1 MRAALAA
8 AMMLLSGAHG
18 IARQGVRLSTHA
30 TSRFARAVAT
40 RGPRVTGSTGPRD
53 ARVRG
58 LVTTMSSMAER
69 EAADPGFYVTT
80 PIYYVNDK
88 PHIGHA
94 YTTVASD
101 AFARFNR
108 LDGKRVRFLTG
119 TDEHGQKVQQSAE
132 KAGVEPQAFTD
143 RVSANFRSLAS
154 LLLTTHDDFIRTTE
168 PRHKAA
174 VHMLWKEML
183 SRGYIY
189 KGAYEGWYSVRDE
202 AFYAENELVDGKAP
216 TGAEVAWVSE
226 PSYFFRL
233 SAFTEPLL
241 ALYKERPQ
249 FIMPVSRRNEMLRF
263 VESGLQDL
271 SISRTAFSWG
281 IPVPDDDEHV
291 IYVWLDALTN
301 YLTVS
306 ARCMTARFEGFR
318 REPQRASPNGRSRAP
333 AQLRGL

>member
-1 MRAALAA
+1 MQLGEALA
-8 AMMLLSGAHG
+8 AMMLLLGGAHG
-18 IARQGVRLSTHA
+18 AARHG
-30 TSRFARAVAT
+30 ARAPPRGVSRSGPVLASRAAAAT
-40 RGPRVTGSTGPRD
+40 GGAGLRG

-58 LVTTMSSMAER
+58 LSAAVMSTMAER
-69 EAADPGFYVTT
+69 EAAEPGFYVTT

-108 LDGKRVRFLTG
+108 LDGKRVRFVTG

-143 RVSANFRSLAS
+143 RVSANFRSLAA
-154 LLLTTHDDFIRTTE
+154 LLLTTNDDFVRTTE
-168 PRHKAA
+168 PRHKAT
-174 VHMLWKEML
+174 VRLLWDEML
-183 SRGYIY
+183 ARGHIY

-216 TGAEVAWVSE
+216 TGAEVAWLSE

-233 SAFTEPLL
+233 SAFAQPLL
-241 ALYKERPQ
+241 ELYAERPG
-249 FIMPVSRRNEMLRF
+249 FIMPPSRRNEMLRF
-263 VESGLQDL
+263 VEGGLQDL

-281 IPVPDDDEHV
+281 IPVPDDPEHV

-301 YLTVS
+301 YLTVRRHGTR
-306 ARCMTARFEGFR
+306 ARSG
-318 REPQRASPNGRSRAP
+318 RAP
-333 AQLRGL
+333 ASARLGAHAG